1 MEILVQYP
9 KQITETCHS
18 PYSIKY
24 LTTNLQISDVQL
36 TESRQRKFPARSLV
50 FYLSLKHR
58 MLSAGCMDKHE
69 TRLNLTA
76 AKCTNTLHGLAPTL
90 RALHATFT
98 TGTCN
103 LITSMKELG
112 LRVKV
117 SLIA

>member
-9 KQITETCHS
+9 EHITETCHS
-18 PYSIKY
+18 PSSIKY
-24 LTTNLQISDVQL
+24 LNTNLQISDVQL
-36 TESRQRKFPARSLV
+36 TGSSQRKFPARSLV

-58 MLSAGCMDKHE
+58 ILSAGRMDKHE
-69 TRLNLTA
+69 KRLNFIA

-98 TGTCN
+98 RGTCN

-117 SLIA
+117 